1 MEAGGKGRRRA
12 QETRDRLEAH
22 ILDQAHLGREVLFT
36 QLPDYLVKGKRRPE
50 WEAKWVEGA
59 GTQRAARSKRKVRE
73 TR

>member
-12 QETRDRLEAH
+12 QETRDRLEAR

-36 QLPDYLVKGKRRPE
+36 RLPDYLVEGKRRPE

-59 GTQRAARSKRKVRE
+59 ESRE
-73 TR
+73 E